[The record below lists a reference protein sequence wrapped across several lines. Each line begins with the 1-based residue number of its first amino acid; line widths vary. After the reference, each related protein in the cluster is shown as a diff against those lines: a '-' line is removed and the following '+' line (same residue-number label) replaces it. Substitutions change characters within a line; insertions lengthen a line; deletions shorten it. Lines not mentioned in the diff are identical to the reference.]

1 MGFHAVGLPAATR
14 WFGNGETADVTVI
27 RGSDVAHW
35 ALPQET
41 TVEEFR
47 AWLAQFDADGDGR
60 ISREELREALRSLDL
75 WFAWWKAREALRD
88 ADANR
93 NGLVDGDEMARL
105 YAFARTNLHLK
116 AADLDA

>member
-1 MGFHAVGLPAATR
+1 MAFMR
-14 WFGNGETADVTVI
+14 YDY
-27 RGSDVAHW
+27 R
-35 ALPQET
+35 ALPQGEA

-75 WFAWWKAREALRD
+75 WFPWWKAREALRD

-93 NGLVDGDEMARL
+93 NGLVDGDEMGRL
-105 YAFARTNLHLK
+105 YAYARRNLRLK
-116 AADLDA
+116 MGDLQEGQLASL

>member
-1 MGFHAVGLPAATR
+1 MAFMR
-14 WFGNGETADVTVI
+14 YDY
-27 RGSDVAHW
+27 R
-35 ALPQET
+35 ALPQGET

-93 NGLVDGDEMARL
+93 NGLVDPDEMGRL
-105 YAFARTNLHLK
+105 YAFARRNLHLK
-116 AADLDA
+116 MGDLQEGQLDSF

>member
-1 MGFHAVGLPAATR
+1 MAFMR
-14 WFGNGETADVTVI
+14 YDY
-27 RGSDVAHW
+27 R
-35 ALPQET
+35 ALPHWGA

-93 NGLVDGDEMARL
+93 NGLVDPDEMGRL
-105 YAFARTNLHLK
+105 YAFARRNLDLK
-116 AADLDA
+116 MADLLQEG

>member
-1 MGFHAVGLPAATR
+1 MAFMR
-14 WFGNGETADVTVI
+14 YDY
-27 RGSDVAHW
+27 R
-35 ALPQET
+35 ALPQGNT

-60 ISREELREALRSLDL
+60 ISREELREALRSLDV

-93 NGLVDGDEMARL
+93 NGVVDDGDEMGRL
-105 YAFARTNLHLK
+105 YAFARRNLHLK
-116 AADLDA
+116 MGDLQEGQLTTSF